1 MIARYLSHVLLAS
14 ALAAAV
20 FSVYSMRERHK
31 AELQAADLALAR
43 VSAALDEMHS
53 SYMEVHY
60 EAQRLAKEQ
69 NDIRGS
75 VNRHQQE
82 VRRLQNEVES
92 IKDWA
97 DTALPGPIAGMRER
111 PEITGAAN
119 YKDHLSARSTVRLK
133 SEQPINQR

>member
-1 MIARYLSHVLLAS
+1 MRRHLTTGLLALLLIMAAISVHQMKKRHS
-14 ALAAAV
+14 AE
-20 FSVYSMRERHK
+20 ME
-31 AELQAADLALAR
+31 AADRALER
-43 VSAALDEMHS
+43 VSAALDEMHN

-75 VNRHQQE
+75 VSRHQQE

-97 DTALPGPIAGMRER
+97 DTALPYAIASMRER